1 MDYDKIG
8 NFILER
14 RKELNLTQKMLAD
27 KLNITDRA
35 VSRWERGKGCPDIS
49 LLEPLSEILEVSILE
64 LLHGEKN
71 IKNENKAI
79 IEILKKSATKIKI
92 WKVLSFILLN
102 VFMVITIYLFSFNY
116 LLPKIISSQE
126 NLYYFRSNAG
136 NNGNLYEK
144 GEIVIFEKKD
154 IDNIEVGDVILFDYN
169 NSKYAYEVLNRK
181 KDEEG
186 NILLGIE
193 FRDNGLLIIKTDTGI
208 ESASKDNYF
217 YIDSEHLFGIERRRA
232 TLLTSLVNSKNFDPY
247 FKGDFYYNMFLIC
260 LGLGGIAIIIL
271 DVGQVCRIRKNS

>member
-8 NFILER
+8 MFILER
-14 RKELNLTQKMLAD
+14 RKELDLTQKMLAD

-49 LLEPLSEILEVSILE
+49 LLEPLSDILEVSILE

-71 IKNENKAI
+71 IDNENKVV
-79 IEILKKSATKIKI
+79 IEILKKNQTKIKI
-92 WKVLSFILLN
+92 WKILFFILLN
-102 VFMVITIYLFSFNY
+102 IFMLINIYLFSFNY

-126 NLYYFRSNAG
+126 NLYYFSSNVE

-144 GEIVIFEKKD
+144 DEIVVFEKKN

-193 FRDNGLLIIKTDTGI
+193 FRNNGLLVIKTDTGI
-208 ESASKDNYF
+208 GSTSRDNYF
-217 YIDSEHLFGIERRRA
+217 YVDSEHLFGVEKSRA
-232 TLLTSLVNSKNFDPY
+232 TLLTSLVNSRNFDPY

-271 DVGQVCRIRKNS
+271 DVGQVCKIRKYN